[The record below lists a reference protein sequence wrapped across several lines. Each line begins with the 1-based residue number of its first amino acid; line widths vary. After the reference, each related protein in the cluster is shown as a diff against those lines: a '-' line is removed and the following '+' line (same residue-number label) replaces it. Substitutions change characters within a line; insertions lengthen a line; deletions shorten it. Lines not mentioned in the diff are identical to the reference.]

1 MKVLKIGI
9 TGKMGSGKSS
19 LTKFLKE
26 QENCYVTSFS
36 SVIRKTLNN
45 LDLIPTRELM
55 QATGDFFRDYDK
67 LVWVRQLLK
76 EVKDVTNNVI
86 IEGIRY
92 DFESNE
98 LASQGF
104 KIIKVLA
111 NDEIRRKRIAN
122 RSNISIDDQ
131 TWSVWQNHPTEVHV
145 DQIISDFTIDNND
158 SIKDLNQKILAILNK
173 LKKSH

>member
-19 LTKFLKE
+19 LTKILKE
-26 QENCYVTSFS
+26 QENCYVISFS
-36 SVIRKTLNN
+36 SVIRKTLIS
-45 LDLIPTRELM
+45 LDLVPTRELM

-92 DFESNE
+92 GFERDE
-98 LASQGF
+98 LASHGF
-104 KIIKVLA
+104 KIIKVSSS
-111 NDEIRRKRIAN
+111 NDIRRKRIADRN
-122 RSNISIDDQ
+122 NISIDDQ
-131 TWSVWQNHPTEVHV
+131 TWSIWQNHPTEVYV
-145 DQIISDFTIDNND
+145 DQIVTDYTVDNND
-158 SIKDLNQKILAILNK
+158 SIQDLKQKILAILNE